1 MRSIVTMIVQL
12 IVDDSAPDRLCG
24 RVEASLPLATP
35 ERAERR
41 YFQDE
46 QQLLEI
52 LRSAAKPIQSPASN
66 AEEESDEP

>member
-1 MRSIVTMIVQL
+1 MTL
-12 IVDDSAPDRLCG
+12 TEG
-24 RVEASLPLATP
+24 LPLATP

-52 LRSAAKPIQSPASN
+52 LRSATKLIQSSDSN

>member
-24 RVEASLPLATP
+24 RVEASLPSAAP
-35 ERAERR
+35 GDANRI

-46 QQLLEI
+46 QQLIEI
-52 LRSAAKPIQSPASN
+52 LRSIAKPTKLPNSGE
-66 AEEESDEP
+66 EEESDVS